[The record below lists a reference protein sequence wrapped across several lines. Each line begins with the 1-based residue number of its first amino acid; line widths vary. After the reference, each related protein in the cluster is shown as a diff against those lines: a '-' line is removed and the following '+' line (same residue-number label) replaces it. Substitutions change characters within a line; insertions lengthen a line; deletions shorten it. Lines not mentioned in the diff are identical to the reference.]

1 MVGLQL
7 YMFFLVMVYECA
19 FLALNDHLISVCMFK
34 ISRWKTMRASQEY
47 SNVNTIRLN
56 NVNDL
61 VKLDV

>member
-1 MVGLQL
+1 
-7 YMFFLVMVYECA
+7 MVYECE